1 MEQIHATGSPAA
13 VGGMSKSNELE
24 AKLEKLTQAMI
35 FFCLLVVAL
44 VSMGVGYALR

>member
-1 MEQIHATGSPAA
+1 MLN
-13 VGGMSKSNELE
+13 SNKLE

-44 VSMGVGYALR
+44 VAMGVGYALR